1 MRRLPLLLVLAT
13 ALTCTPPPSTG
24 PGPSGQTSRVGF
36 PFDWEFRG
44 LDPTATGVQGL
55 VSTADIRATRVGLQI
70 LQAGGNA
77 LDAAV
82 AVGFALAVVDPA
94 AGNIGG
100 GGFMVIHAAD
110 GEAAAL
116 DFREAAPLLVTPD
129 VYLDEEGRPT
139 DASLIGPLAAGV
151 PGTVAGMAEA
161 HARYGSLPWD
171 SLLQP
176 AIDLAENGF
185 TVTERLNRKLVDK
198 SEPLQQ
204 FQTTR
209 QIFYPGGQP
218 PRIGSTFRQPM
229 LAATLRII
237 AAEGKAGFYSG
248 RIADM
253 IVQEMREGNGLISHE
268 GLRRYA
274 AKWRDPIMFE
284 YRGFRVISMPP
295 PSSGGVAIA
304 EILNIMEGYDV
315 RELGFNTPEQIHLV
329 VESFRRAFADRNYYM
344 GDPDFVNIPVERL
357 ISDEYARELR
367 STISRTRATPSAS
380 VNRVPVLS
388 EGANTTHY
396 SVVDGAGL
404 AVAVSYT
411 INTDFGSGVV
421 VGGAGFFLNN
431 EMDDFTM
438 RAGHANYYGLVQSD
452 ANLVGPG
459 RRPLSSMT
467 PTIVIDSTGALLAV
481 LGSPGGAK
489 IITAVS
495 QVIMNLVDFDMDV
508 RTAVDAPRVHHQL
521 LPDRLLFETDG
532 VDAISLGSLAQ
543 MGHDIYPNSG
553 YFGSVQLIIR
563 TPDGVLH
570 GASDP
575 RNKDGRALGY

>member
-1 MRRLPLLLVLAT
+1 MDIRDPKFIWGELLARIHAVK
-13 ALTCTPPPSTG
+13 
-24 PGPSGQTSRVGF
+24 
-36 PFDWEFRG
+36 ERG
-44 LDPTATGVQGL
+44 HPTRPEVAGL
-55 VSTADIRATRVGLQI
+55 VEKALKRQGVPDKAWRYVGERIRDEVPGGDGGRPADRMTQWAEGLTLEIDVGL
-70 LQAGGNA
+70 LE
-77 LDAAV
+77 AAFNIQ
-82 AVGFALAVVDPA
+82 GSKSPRPRALAIVARGTEDREQTTVDTLQRKITRKLRDLPA
-94 AGNIGG
+94 ALE
-100 GGFMVIHAAD
+100 FQYRTSV
-110 GEAAAL
+110 
-116 DFREAAPLLVTPD
+116 DF
-129 VYLDEEGRPT
+129 
-139 DASLIGPLAAGV
+139 
-151 PGTVAGMAEA
+151 
-161 HARYGSLPWD
+161 
-171 SLLQP
+171 
-176 AIDLAENGF
+176 
-185 TVTERLNRKLVDK
+185 DK
-198 SEPLQQ
+198 
-204 FQTTR
+204 
-209 QIFYPGGQP
+209 
-218 PRIGSTFRQPM
+218 
-229 LAATLRII
+229 
-237 AAEGKAGFYSG
+237 
-248 RIADM
+248 
-253 IVQEMREGNGLISHE
+253 IVQEMREGNGLISYE

-274 AKWRDPIMFE
+274 AKWRDPITFA

-521 LPDRLLFETDG
+521 LPDRLRFETDG

-553 YFGSVQLIIR
+553 YFGSVQLIVR